1 MEWVG
6 RGDEESEKH
15 VVKGRGRRQLTG
27 PSQHQKMSEEDD
39 ASSLQVHDCSISSTS
54 TEYMS
59 ARTKFGSSTDVSY
72 RTALGSDYSLSST
85 VEDQETTSIPDQ
97 STLIGDDDEVDYELA
112 DVTPPESWQD
122 LEHDTVGTWVGP
134 SPSDALK
141 ETLIMEFTKR
151 REVKVLKQLAQYQG
165 GLVTDKMRRQVWP
178 IISKTSVIAT
188 SPRPDEEVM
197 KDHPFYTQ
205 VCLDVNR
212 SLKRFPPS
220 VGESQRMAMQDQ
232 LILLIMRIL
241 IKNPTFYYYQGYHD
255 ICITFLLIL
264 GPELAFHVVNSL
276 SESHLKVFMEKSME
290 NTSILLDIIPV
301 LVEKEHEGLGHFLRR
316 SGVGT
321 IFALSWVITWFS
333 HVLRNY
339 ETVGRLFDLF
349 IASHPLMSVYL
360 TASILL
366 YRSDALLGL
375 DCDMASVHQYLTRF
389 IEEDEDDLPFELLIQ
404 DAKTLLAKYPPEEME
419 ELVKEKK
426 KIMKQNERRR
436 QQLEALSNLFKMKG
450 LVSFLF
456 SKKGLISLSV
466 AVALIAT
473 SYSYIR
479 SNRIVQ
485 Q

>member
-1 MEWVG
+1 M
-6 RGDEESEKH
+6 
-15 VVKGRGRRQLTG
+15 RGRRLSSQLIG
-27 PSQHQKMSEEDD
+27 PENNKMSRKEDT
-39 ASSLQVHDCSISSTS
+39 SSLDVQDCSMSTTS

-59 ARTKFGSSTDVSY
+59 ARTNFGSSTDVSY
-72 RTALGSDYSLSST
+72 KTALGSDYSISST
-85 VEDQETTSIPDQ
+85 IQDDQENASIPDH
-97 STLIGDDDEVDYELA
+97 STLIGDDEIDYEIP

-122 LEHDTVGTWVGP
+122 LEHDALGSWVGP
-134 SPSDALK
+134 SPDDSLK
-141 ETLIMEFTKR
+141 ETLITEFTKR

-165 GLVTDKMRRQVWP
+165 GLLSDNLRRQVWP
-178 IISKTSVIAT
+178 IISKTSIVPT

-197 KDHPFYTQ
+197 KSHPFYSQ

-241 IKNPTFYYYQGYHD
+241 IKNPSFYYYQGYHD

-276 SESHLKVFMEKSME
+276 SRTHFKVYMEESME
-290 NTSILLDIIPV
+290 NTSILLDIILI
-301 LVEKEHEGLGHFLRR
+301 LVEKEHQALGQFLRR
-316 SGVGT
+316 SGAGN

-349 IASHPLMSVYL
+349 IASHPFMPIYL

-366 YRSDALLGL
+366 YRSDALLGR

-389 IEEDEDDLPFELLIQ
+389 IEEEEDELPFELLIQ
-404 DAKTLLAKYPPEEME
+404 DAKTLMAKYPPEEME
-419 ELVKEKK
+419 DIVQENH
-426 KIMKQNERRR
+426 KIMKQRENRR
-436 QQLEALSNLFKMKG
+436 QQLRALANLLKFRG
-450 LVSFLF
+450 IVSFVF

-466 AVALIAT
+466 MVALIAT
-473 SYSYIR
+473 SYNYIQI
-479 SNRIVQ
+479 NRITE
-485 Q
+485 